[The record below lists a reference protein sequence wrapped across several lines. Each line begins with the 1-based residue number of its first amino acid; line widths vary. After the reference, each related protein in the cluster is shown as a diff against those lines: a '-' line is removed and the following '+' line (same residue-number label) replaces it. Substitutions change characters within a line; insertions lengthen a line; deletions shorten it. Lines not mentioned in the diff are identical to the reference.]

1 MIGQTFAPLGD
12 NQDPRNGPAGPGAG
26 ATGASIGP
34 QQAIEVLRLRY
45 PRFFGAGAPAP
56 TPLLTSQGSG
66 ALPQQATNPTLMA
79 ILQSVLGSFSA
90 PQQVAPSAAGG
101 MVPGSLT
108 GMPGGS
114 PVPAVRYYRPP
125 DLPGGTAGPN
135 PRPAVPPETRPDR
148 VMARGGKLAL

>member
-12 NQDPRNGPAGPGAG
+12 NQDLRNGPAGPGAG
-26 ATGASIGP
+26 APGGSIGP

-56 TPLLTSQGSG
+56 TPLLTSQGSA

-79 ILQSVLGSFSA
+79 ILQSVLGHFSA
-90 PQQVAPSAAGG
+90 PQQVAPSAEGG
-101 MVPGSLT
+101 MVPGSLG
-108 GMPGGS
+108 GMRS
-114 PVPAVRYYRPP
+114 PVPRVQYFPQP

-135 PRPAVPPETRPDR
+135 PRPALPQETRPDR